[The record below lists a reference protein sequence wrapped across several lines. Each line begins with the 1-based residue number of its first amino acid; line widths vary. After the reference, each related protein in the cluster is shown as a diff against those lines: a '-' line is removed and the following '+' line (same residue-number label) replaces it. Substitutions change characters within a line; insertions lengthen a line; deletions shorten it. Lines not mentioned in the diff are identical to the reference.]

1 MKKSAPFLAF
11 GIFALTIA
19 LFYIVYEYVFY
30 VNLFNENLF
39 GLIIW
44 SLFVGLMTF
53 IYSIFEWKYGL
64 GIFLISYVVAFILLY
79 MTFSNT
85 DNTFANI
92 TGLLMFIF
100 VLLGG
105 FIFSLVTE
113 GLLWF
118 LKKKK
123 YD

>member
-1 MKKSAPFLAF
+1 MKKSAPFLAL

-39 GLIIW
+39 GLVIW
-44 SLFVGLMTF
+44 SLFVGLITF
-53 IYSIFEWKYGL
+53 IYSMFDRKYGL
-64 GIFLISYVVAFILLY
+64 GVFLISYVVAFILLY

-105 FIFSLVTE
+105 FIFSLITE

-118 LKKKK
+118 IKKK
-123 YD
+123 